1 MKKLRVFQKVN
12 QKRTAQV
19 LSLRGTGTV
28 LLLILFMP
36 YMISA
41 LWGNIEQVQE
51 TSAHTIRLQ
60 TGTLTVINE
69 TTLGREKIPLEI
81 YVADKLS
88 RCMTDETEKEAL
100 KAQAVLIRTNL
111 IKENGNEIYV
121 EDSGYGKS
129 DLAEIYHIAVAE
141 TKGMILEYGGK
152 PIYGAHF
159 ESSAGNSR
167 NATESLMYREYPYLS
182 GVPCGKDYVAEDSY
196 STVIYSKE
204 KFEQLWQQIEKIS
217 PDKQK
222 QMTDSGIIEGSKEV
236 ITDDKVFSYMRDS
249 AGYVTAFGYQGEW
262 AQGEEMRY
270 AYLLNSSNFSIV
282 EEDDRFIIEVAGKGH
297 GFGMSRFTANE
308 MAKEGKDFL
317 SILQYFFQEAE
328 LTKIER

>member
-36 YMISA
+36 YMIST

-111 IKENGNEIYV
+111 IKEDGNEIYV
-121 EDSGYGKS
+121 EDSGYGKT

-141 TKGMILEYGGK
+141 TKGMILEYDGK

-167 NATESLMYREYPYLS
+167 NAAESLMYREYPYLS

-196 STVIYSKE
+196 STIIYSKE

-222 QMTDSGIIEGSKEV
+222 QMTDSGIIEGSKEM
-236 ITDDKVFSYMRDS
+236 ITDDKMFSYMRDS

-262 AQGEEMRY
+262 AEGEEMRY

-317 SILQYFFQEAE
+317 SILQYFFKEAE